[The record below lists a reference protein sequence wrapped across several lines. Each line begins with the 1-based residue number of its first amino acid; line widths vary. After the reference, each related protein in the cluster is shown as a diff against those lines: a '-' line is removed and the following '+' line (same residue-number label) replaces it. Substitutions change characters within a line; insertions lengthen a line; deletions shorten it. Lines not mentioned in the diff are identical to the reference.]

1 MATHSESESGPLT
14 LVAAKLLEQTA
25 LDCVLGGEG
34 ASAAAKARTNLSA
47 LAAAL
52 GGTPWQGDALLALET
67 LGEPGSKEEQ
77 PALAR
82 LGERLDLLQLEL
94 ARSPSIVA
102 IPSLVASAP
111 AAPPPSAAPPARAAS
126 IRFAP
131 QGPAAPAVTERDPEM
146 VELFGDF
153 VAESLE
159 GLDRAEPIL
168 LAAEHG
174 ATDSEQVNALFRV
187 FHTIKGVSGFL
198 SVAEVTRLAHVTEA
212 LLEQIRQGK
221 LELAGEALDVV
232 FESSATMRRTLELL
246 RTTVPKGLPD
256 PTDPSLPAL
265 VTRIERATAGSSAV
279 ANEPENHWIRPKS
292 RRPSTPT
299 TKELHSL
306 RPYPRSSGFPMA
318 DEGPATS
325 NATRVSE
332 PRRSLRARAPQAV
345 DGAPARLRDTVKV
358 DLERVDSIVEM
369 VGELII
375 VESMVVNAPE
385 LAHLSNSKLRNYLSQ
400 MTKISRDLQNAS
412 MRMRM
417 VPVSGVFRKMARLVR
432 DLSRKT
438 GKQVEFVQVGEATE
452 MDRSMVER
460 IEDPLV
466 HMMRNALDHAIEPPE
481 ERRTLGKSTTATIQ
495 LSASHEGGSVAISL
509 RDDGRGLSREKILK
523 KARERALIP
532 GSGET
537 LTDQEVY
544 ALIFVP
550 GFSTASQV
558 TEISGRGVG
567 MDVVK
572 RSVEDMRGR
581 VLVDSKL
588 GSGTTFKLILP
599 LTLAIIDGMLV
610 ASGDERY
617 IIPSLSIVE
626 SLQPT
631 AEMVHVAGDG
641 TEIIAVRGEIL
652 PLMRL
657 GTLFAVDSTRR
668 SAEQSLC
675 VILESAG
682 RKLGL
687 LVDDILTQQQVV
699 IKPLGEGLGN
709 VELLAGAAILPDGR
723 VGLILNVERLSGLS
737 GRRRRAGIDSG
748 EVAA

>member
-1 MATHSESESGPLT
+1 MPTQSESEQPSG
-14 LVAAKLLEQTA
+14 VATKLLEQTA

-34 ASAAAKARTNLSA
+34 ALAAEKARTNLTA

-52 GGTPWQGDALLALET
+52 EGTPWRSEVLLALET
-67 LGEPGSKEEQ
+67 LGEPGSAGEQ
-77 PALAR
+77 AALAR
-82 LGERLDLLQLEL
+82 LGERLDLLRLEL
-94 ARSPSIVA
+94 ARSPSIA
-102 IPSLVASAP
+102 LTTSQAAP
-111 AAPPPSAAPPARAAS
+111 ARVSPPASAAPPARSPSAGV
-126 IRFAP
+126 AP
-131 QGPAAPAVTERDPEM
+131 QGPIAPAVTERDSEM

-174 ATDSEQVNALFRV
+174 ATDIEQVNALFRV

-212 LLEQIRQGK
+212 LLEQVRQGK
-221 LELAGEALDVV
+221 LELAREALDVV

-246 RTTVPKGLPD
+246 RTTVPQGLPD
-256 PTDPSLPAL
+256 PTDPTLPAL
-265 VTRIERATAGSSAV
+265 VARIERATAGAGPAS
-279 ANEPENHWIRPKS
+279 EPENHWIRPKS
-292 RRPSTPT
+292 RRPSTTPT

-306 RPYPRSSGFPMA
+306 RPYARASRIPLSDGEAEAP
-318 DEGPATS
+318 
-325 NATRVSE
+325 VE
-332 PRRSLRARAPQAV
+332 PRRSLRARAPQAA

-481 ERRTLGKSTTATIQ
+481 ERRTLGKATTATIQ

-509 RDDGRGLSREKILK
+509 KDDGRGLSREKILK

-544 ALIFVP
+544 ALIFAP

-588 GSGTTFKLILP
+588 GVGTTFKLILP

-626 SLQPT
+626 SLQP
-631 AEMVHVAGDG
+631 AADMVHVAGDG

-652 PLMRL
+652 PLLRL
-657 GTLFAVDSTRR
+657 GTLFAVQSPRR
-668 SAEQSLC
+668 LAEQSLC

-723 VGLILNVERLSGLS
+723 VGLIINVERLSGLS
-737 GRRRRAGIDSG
+737 GRRRRAGNDAG

>member
-1 MATHSESESGPLT
+1 MPNHSESGQPSV
-14 LVAAKLLEQTA
+14 VATKLLEQTA

-34 ASAAAKARTNLSA
+34 ALAAEKARTNLTA

-52 GGTPWQGDALLALET
+52 EGTAWRGEVLLALET
-67 LGEPGSKEEQ
+67 LGEPGSEEEQ

-82 LGERLDLLQLEL
+82 LGERLDLLRLEL
-94 ARSPSIVA
+94 ARNPSIALTTPPADPTPVSRPTSA
-102 IPSLVASAP
+102 ASP
-111 AAPPPSAAPPARAAS
+111 ARTPSARV
-126 IRFAP
+126 AP
-131 QGPAAPAVTERDPEM
+131 QGATAPAVTERDLEM

-174 ATDSEQVNALFRV
+174 ATDIEQVNALFRV

-212 LLEQIRQGK
+212 LLEQVRQGK
-221 LELAGEALDVV
+221 LELAREALDVV

-246 RTTVPKGLPD
+246 RTTVPQGLPD
-256 PTDPSLPAL
+256 PTDPTLPAL
-265 VTRIERATAGSSAV
+265 VARIERATAGSGTTS
-279 ANEPENHWIRPKS
+279 EPENHWIRPKS
-292 RRPSTPT
+292 RRPSLPT

-306 RPYPRSSGFPMA
+306 RPYARGSRIPLSDGETEAP
-318 DEGPATS
+318 
-325 NATRVSE
+325 VK
-332 PRRSLRARAPQAV
+332 PRRSLRARAPQAA
-345 DGAPARLRDTVKV
+345 DGGPARLRDTVKV

-385 LAHLSNSKLRNYLSQ
+385 LAHLSSSKLRNYLSQ

-466 HMMRNALDHAIEPPE
+466 HMMRNALDHAVEPPE
-481 ERRTLGKSTTATIQ
+481 ERRTLGKATTATIQ

-509 RDDGRGLSREKILK
+509 HDDGRGLSREKILK
-523 KARERALIP
+523 KARERSLIP

-544 ALIFVP
+544 ALIFAP

-588 GSGTTFKLILP
+588 GAGTTFKLILP

-626 SLQPT
+626 SLQP
-631 AEMVHVAGDG
+631 AADMVHVAGDG

-652 PLMRL
+652 PLLRL
-657 GTLFAVDSTRR
+657 GSLFAVQSPRHL
-668 SAEQSLC
+668 AEQSLC

-723 VGLILNVERLSGLS
+723 VGLIINVERLSGLS
-737 GRRRRAGIDSG
+737 GRRRRAGNDAG

>member
-1 MATHSESESGPLT
+1 MAAQSKSESLT
-14 LVAAKLLEQTA
+14 AVATKLLEQTA
-25 LDCVLGGEG
+25 LDCALGGEG
-34 ASAAAKARTNLSA
+34 PASAAKARANLTA

-52 GGTPWQGDALLALET
+52 EGTACHGEVLLVLQS
-67 LGEPGSKEEQ
+67 LGKPGCAEEQ

-94 ARSPSIVA
+94 ARNPSIVVTS
-102 IPSLVASAP
+102 PQVDSAP
-111 AAPPPSAAPPARAAS
+111 AAPRASTPPPAPAAS
-126 IRFAP
+126 IRVAAE
-131 QGPAAPAVTERDPEM
+131 GPAAPAVTERDPEM

-174 ATDSEQVNALFRV
+174 STDSEQVNALFRV

-212 LLEQIRQGK
+212 LLEQVRQGK
-221 LELAGEALDVV
+221 LELAREALDVV
-232 FESSATMRRTLELL
+232 FESSAMMRRILELL
-246 RTTVPKGLPD
+246 RTTVPQGLPD
-256 PTDPSLPAL
+256 PSDPNLPAL
-265 VTRIERATAGSSAV
+265 VARIERATAGSS
-279 ANEPENHWIRPKS
+279 EPAKELENHWVRPKS
-292 RRPSTPT
+292 RRPSMPT
-299 TKELHSL
+299 TKQRHSL
-306 RPYPRSSGFPMA
+306 KPYPRGSEVPMTDA
-318 DEGPATS
+318 EAPAQ
-325 NATRVSE
+325 
-332 PRRSLRARAPQAV
+332 PRRSIRARAPQAP
-345 DGAPARLRDTVKV
+345 DTAQTRLRDTVKV

-385 LAHLSNSKLRNYLSQ
+385 LAHLANSKLRNYLSQ

-438 GKQVEFVQVGEATE
+438 GKQVEFVQVGESTE

-481 ERRTLGKSTTATIQ
+481 ERRSLGKSTTATIQ

-532 GSGET
+532 GSGDT
-537 LTDQEVY
+537 LTDEEVY

-610 ASGDERY
+610 AAGDERY

-657 GTLFAVDSTRR
+657 GTLFAVQSKRR
-668 SAEQSLC
+668 LAEQSLC

-737 GRRRRAGIDSG
+737 GRRRRAGNDSG